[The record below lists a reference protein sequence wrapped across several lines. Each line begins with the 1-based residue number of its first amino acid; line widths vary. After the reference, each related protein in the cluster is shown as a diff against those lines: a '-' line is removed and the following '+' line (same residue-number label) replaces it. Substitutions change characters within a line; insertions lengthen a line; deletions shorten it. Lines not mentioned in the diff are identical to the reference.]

1 MLSLRSLENVGKVG
15 IEKNGRALN
24 DFYIVKKVRFV
35 IFQLNYLYLGL
46 KIGVDFFI
54 KWELMQLGVLLISK
68 MLVWK
73 TWNPK
78 MPPIPMNACPGYTA
92 HCAVACSHEEGK
104 RCFKLTSG
112 FLWKDIFERMPKIS
126 KLILLTQF
134 RKRFKWTISSV
145 KA

>member
-1 MLSLRSLENVGKVG
+1 MLSLRGLENGGKVG

-54 KWELMQLGVLLISK
+54 KWELMQLGVLLIAK

-78 MPPIPMNACPGYTA
+78 MPPNPLNACPGYTA
-92 HCAVACSHEEGK
+92 HCGSMDIGK
-104 RCFKLTSG
+104 ASQPVF
-112 FLWKDIFERMPKIS
+112 FLPN
-126 KLILLTQF
+126 L
-134 RKRFKWTISSV
+134 
-145 KA
+145 